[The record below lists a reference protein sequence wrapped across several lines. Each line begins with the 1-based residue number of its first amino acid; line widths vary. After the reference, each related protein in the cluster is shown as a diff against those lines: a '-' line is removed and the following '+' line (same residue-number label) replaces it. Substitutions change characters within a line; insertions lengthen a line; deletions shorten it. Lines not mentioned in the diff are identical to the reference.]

1 MPTLEGHFDD
11 LQELLGRGLSPD
23 GMDRTLDVVKGEWK
37 HFDPVTGRFKIELN
51 DTNRPDLWT
60 VEGIARQLR
69 GGRHRPG
76 HPYDFLEKAEQRKTR
91 GGAPEIRIDPS
102 VDPVRPFM
110 GGFCAR
116 GARLG
121 EEGLAQII
129 GTQERLSELFGR
141 KRADVAI
148 GVYPLDR
155 IVFPL
160 TYRACDPEKT
170 RFVPLGSD
178 HVMSLSEIVESHPK
192 GQAYGGLL
200 KGHPAWPVLF
210 DNRETIL
217 SFPPVTNALF
227 SGEVTPVD
235 EALFVEATG
244 FDQGRILLV
253 LNILAANLADRGY
266 AIEPLM
272 AGDTPSLVAPSS
284 PGTVVHVPYG
294 LPARVLGSDKDPSD
308 FVETLLDFGYPQI
321 ARTSGDGKA
330 GWEVLSPFTRDDLL
344 GAVDVVE
351 DYLVAKG
358 YDSFEPV
365 LPREF
370 TRGRPAPR
378 QKIESRLRNAMMAM
392 GYQELLSNILTGEP
406 LVTER
411 LGREAASLVRI
422 DNPASL
428 QFAVVRPSLLAG
440 LLSAEARSARAPYP
454 HRIFEVGEAMRLESA
469 FRGEC
474 GRPLKDLWLFSS
486 LLAHPQ
492 ASVSELQGDLE
503 MVFERMDRKLSIRTA
518 DLSPYLAGRCGIYVN
533 SGGETVAAVGEIHPE
548 FLDRWGIRMP
558 TVCFEVDLEAL
569 LAS

>member
-11 LQELLGRGLSPD
+11 LQELLGRRLSPEE
-23 GMDRTLDVVKGEWK
+23 MDRTLDAVKGEWK
-37 HFDPVTGRFKIELN
+37 QFDPGTGRFKIELN
-51 DTNRPDLWT
+51 DTNRPDLWS

-69 GGRHRPG
+69 GGRPRSG
-76 HPYDFLEKAEQRKTR
+76 HPYGFLEQADLRKR
-91 GGAPEIRIDPS
+91 KGGEPDIRIDSS
-102 VDPVRPFM
+102 VDRVRPFM

-116 GARLG
+116 GGRLG
-121 EEGLAQII
+121 AEGLLQII
-129 GTQERLSELFGR
+129 GTQERLSDLFGR
-141 KRADVAI
+141 KRADLAI

-160 TYRACDPEKT
+160 TYRACDPVTT
-170 RFVPLGSD
+170 RFVPLGAD
-178 HVMSLSEIVESHPK
+178 HAMTLGEIVETHPK
-192 GQAYGGLL
+192 GRAYGGLL
-200 KGHPAWPVLF
+200 KGHSAWPVLF
-210 DNRETIL
+210 DARETIL
-217 SFPPVTNALF
+217 SFPPVINATS
-227 SGEVTPVD
+227 SGEVTPED
-235 EALFVEATG
+235 EGLFVEATG
-244 FDQGRILLV
+244 FDPGRLLLV
-253 LNILAANLADRGY
+253 LNILAANLTDRGY
-266 AIEPLM
+266 EVEPLM
-272 AGDTPSLVAPSS
+272 AGGKSPLVAPAS
-284 PGTVVHVPYG
+284 PGTVVHVPTG
-294 LPARVLGSDKDPSD
+294 LPARVLGEERDPSD

-321 ARTSGDGKA
+321 SRPAGEGKS

-358 YDSFEPV
+358 YDTFEPL

-378 QKIESRLRNAMMAM
+378 QKIESRIRQALTAM

-411 LGREAASLVRI
+411 LGRNAGALVRI

-440 LLSAEARSARAPYP
+440 LLAAEARSGRALYP
-454 HRIFEVGEAMRLESA
+454 HRIFEVGEAMRLGAAS
-469 FRGEC
+469 RGEED
-474 GRPLKDLWLFSS
+474 RPINDLWLMSA

-492 ASVSELQGDLE
+492 ASVSELQGVLE
-503 MVFERMDRKLSIRTA
+503 MLFERMDRTLVIRTA
-518 DLSPYLAGRCGIYVN
+518 DLAPYLPGRCGTYVN
-533 SGGETVAAVGEIHPE
+533 RSGETVATVGEIHPE

-558 TVCFEVDLEAL
+558 TVCFEVDLEAM